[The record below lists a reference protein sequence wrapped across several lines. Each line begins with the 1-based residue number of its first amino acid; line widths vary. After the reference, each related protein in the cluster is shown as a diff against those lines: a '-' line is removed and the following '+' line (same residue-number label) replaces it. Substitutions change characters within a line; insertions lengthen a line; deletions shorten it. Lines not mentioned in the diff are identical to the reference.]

1 MLTKPSLVFTSLA
14 RAGTDLDFKPKFLLS
29 FGKSGVLCSH
39 KDEKP
44 AKTLGSHKQKRSL
57 VFEFLVRAGTDL
69 NFKQNRH

>member
-1 MLTKPSLVFTSLA
+1 MSLA
-14 RAGTDLDFKPKFLLS
+14 RAGTDLDFKQNFFLS
-29 FGKSGVLCSH
+29 FGKSGVLYSH

-69 NFKQNRH
+69 ESKQNKH